1 MTLVVAKV
9 TPHQIIMLADTRI
22 QSPRQ
27 ERALPDIRR
36 GSLKIT
42 FVTSNVAIAFT
53 GDPDIATAA
62 IADIRGGR
70 TGFQSVISVLQV
82 SSRESD
88 NEYLVGFAGPR
99 RLFHVRDGRAN
110 ERRVAF
116 IGDSVG
122 FERFQS
128 GSRATSGDDAAQ
140 ATIIGPDVRDQ
151 ALVHD
156 QLARLQCV
164 LEDRSVLSV
173 GDFFTVALSDGGTFR
188 FPFVATMFFDAE
200 FRLLAPDGS
209 AILSSTGEKRHRF
222 TTWYPR
228 QKGLASSAFV
238 FPDAQ
243 RAFVF
248 YQAEPLSFANQ
259 CEVFDGLVGDQLADE
274 IERRIGIRF
283 EVFEIRHH

>member
-9 TPHQIIMLADTRI
+9 TPHQIVMLADTRI

-27 ERALPDIRR
+27 KRALPDVRS

-42 FVTSNVAIAFT
+42 FVASNVAIAFT
-53 GDPDIATAA
+53 GDPDIASAA
-62 IADIRGGR
+62 IEDIRGGC
-70 TGFQSVISVLQV
+70 TSFQSVISVLKN
-82 SSRESD
+82 SSRGSG
-88 NEYLVGFAGPR
+88 NEYLVGFAGPK
-99 RLFHVRDGRAN
+99 RLFHVRGGEAK

-128 GSRATSGDDAAQ
+128 GPRAAPQDDSWH
-140 ATIIGPDVRDQ
+140 ATMIGPDVQDQ
-151 ALVHD
+151 TLVHD
-156 QLARLQCV
+156 QLARLQSV
-164 LEDRSVLSV
+164 LEDRSILSV

-188 FPFVATMFFDAE
+188 FPSVATMFFDAE
-200 FRLLAPDGS
+200 SRLLAPDGS
-209 AILSSTGEKRHRF
+209 ALLTSTDERRHRF

-228 QKGLASSAFV
+228 QRGLASSAFV

-248 YQAEPLSFANQ
+248 YQGTPFNFANQ
-259 CEVFDGLVGDQLADE
+259 CEMFDGLVGDQLADE

-283 EVFEIRHH
+283 EVFEIRHV

>member
-1 MTLVVAKV
+1 MTLVVGKV

-27 ERALPDIRR
+27 ERALPDIKS

-42 FVTSNVAIAFT
+42 FVASNVAIAFT
-53 GDPDIATAA
+53 GDPDIARAA
-62 IADIRGGR
+62 IADIRGHS
-70 TGFQSVISVLQV
+70 TGFQAVISILQD

-99 RLFHVRDGRAN
+99 RLFHIREGRAN
-110 ERRVAF
+110 ERRAAF
-116 IGDSVG
+116 IGDSAG

-128 GSRATSGDDAAQ
+128 GPRAASGDGAAQ

-151 ALVHD
+151 ALVID
-156 QLARLQCV
+156 QLARLQSV
-164 LEDRSVLSV
+164 LEDRTILSV

-200 FRLLAPDGS
+200 SRLMAPDGS

-228 QKGLASSAFV
+228 KKGSASSAFV
-238 FPDAQ
+238 FPDAK

-248 YQAEPLSFANQ
+248 YQAEPLGFANQ
-259 CEVFDGLVGDQLADE
+259 CEMFDGFVGDQLADE

-283 EVFEIRHH
+283 EVFEIRHP